1 MVNKYEDEKAKNSGA
16 KEATKSKLN
25 DNERGWKLSIKRKRA
40 REEEK
45 KKKREKVKKDKKR
58 ERRSFRFWV
67 VLERSK
73 RTITLTLSRYH
84 TIKPILELSVSNQI
98 PHSTG
103 HATSH

>member
-45 KKKREKVKKDKKR
+45 KKGESQERQKERKK
-58 ERRSFRFWV
+58 EF
-67 VLERSK
+67 
-73 RTITLTLSRYH
+73 
-84 TIKPILELSVSNQI
+84 
-98 PHSTG
+98 
-103 HATSH
+103 